1 MSQVTPL
8 PPGLTLP
15 PSWRGRL
22 DAPEVDEVLDG
33 VRMAWGWIVSGET
46 EVEALATCIGIG
58 SWASRLGAH
67 ADRDLAA
74 HLLSFRRQQ
83 LATATADL
91 QRYRLDGAFA
101 ELRRRGVVALVDF
114 FCCSYCLGSITGY
127 EHPELEQVVLPAQ
140 GYLFLQEP
148 HSAAPP
154 GRRGVLVNCGL
165 PGGGCDQPPGGSGT
179 DPTAG
184 SLIDEVVAP
193 TLVAHGFTLGPQ
205 GRHLVIRDAAWG
217 PA

>member
-1 MSQVTPL
+1 ML
-8 PPGLTLP
+8 EGI
-15 PSWRGRL
+15 
-22 DAPEVDEVLDG
+22 
-33 VRMAWGWIVSGET
+33 RMAWGWIVSGQT
-46 EVEALATCIGIG
+46 EVDALTTCLGFG
-58 SWASRLGAH
+58 SWASRLGTD

-91 QRYRLDGAFA
+91 ERSRLDEAFV

-127 EHPELEQVVLPAQ
+127 EHPELDQVVLPPR
-140 GYLFLQEP
+140 GYLFLHQP
-148 HSAAPP
+148 LFSAPP

-165 PGGGCDQPPGGSGT
+165 PGGGCDQPAKGSGT
-179 DPTAG
+179 DPVAG
-184 SLIDEVVAP
+184 SLIDEVVTP

-205 GRHLVIRDAAWG
+205 GRHLAIRDATWG
-217 PA
+217 SA

>member
-22 DAPEVDEVLDG
+22 DVPEVDEVLDG
-33 VRMAWGWIVSGET
+33 VRLAWGWIVSGET
-46 EVEALATCIGIG
+46 EVEALTACLRIG
-58 SWASRLGAH
+58 SWASRLDTH
-67 ADRDLAA
+67 AGRDLAA

-83 LATATADL
+83 LATAAADL
-91 QRYRLDGAFA
+91 ERSRLDGAFA

-127 EHPELEQVVLPAQ
+127 EHPELEQVVLPPR
-140 GYLFLQEP
+140 GYLFLHQP
-148 HSAAPP
+148 LSSAPP

-165 PGGGCDQPPGGSGT
+165 PGGGCDQPAEGSGA
-179 DPTAG
+179 DPAAG
-184 SLIDEVVAP
+184 SLIDEVVTP
-193 TLVAHGFTLGPQ
+193 TLVAHGFTLSPH
-205 GRHLVIRDAAWG
+205 GRHLAIRDAAWG